1 MADVPADFL
10 LVHPPR
16 TVPVEDV
23 RRRLLTRVVEGRDPV
38 AAREALERLDAGTW
52 GACLRCG
59 EPVEEHRLRIDPT
72 TRFCRGCET
81 F

>member
-1 MADVPADFL
+1 MADASNDFL
-10 LVHPPR
+10 AMHPPPD
-16 TVPVEDV
+16 VPVEEI

-59 EPVEEHRLRIDPT
+59 APIEPGRLSIDPT